1 VSIEM
6 VGLPG
11 EVTVY
16 ELVGTAEADPAAGRI
31 SNASP
36 VGRALIG
43 RRVGDNVAVKTPRG
57 DVEYRIVE
65 VA

>member
-1 VSIEM
+1 M
-6 VGLPG
+6 VGQPG
-11 EVTVY
+11 DVTVY

-43 RRVGDNVAVKTPRG
+43 RRVGDTVAVKTPRG

-65 VA
+65 VG